1 MNFAR
6 HKKISNDRSLEVPLH
21 GMPEVAEEPVQWPQD
36 AHCCEFSFVFPG
48 LSQTFLLIG
57 YFFIGCLFD
66 WFFDSDS
73 QPKQVL
79 DSDTTMAILFPSSTP
94 VIFLFLYYKLSDVF
108 FPLLPL
114 QYLDLLQVLDR
125 RVPFIIYFWP
135 SVPFPSQFRES
146 NAFTSWFRKFK
157 TDYGLWIMNSHVI
170 MDTFC
175 NAIGC
180 YA

>member
-6 HKKISNDRSLEVPLH
+6 HKRISDDRSLEVPLH
-21 GMPEVAEEPVQWPQD
+21 GKPVVAEEPVQWPQD

-57 YFFIGCLFD
+57 YFFIGNLFD

-94 VIFLFLYYKLSDVF
+94 VIFLFLYYKLQTF
-108 FPLLPL
+108 FSNSFHSNIWISSRFSTEEFLLSYISGLVCLFRPSFERVML
-114 QYLDLLQVLDR
+114 SQVDFASSR
-125 RVPFIIYFWP
+125 
-135 SVPFPSQFRES
+135 Q
-146 NAFTSWFRKFK
+146 
-157 TDYGLWIMNSHVI
+157 I
-170 MDTFC
+170 MDYEFSC
-175 NAIGC
+175 NYG
-180 YA
+180 YFL